1 MGTHAMLGL
10 KMPDDSIVGCYVHYD
25 GATMSARINR
35 YLSKYTTTNLAMLI
49 LTAQGHGGIRSFHTP
64 DWRTEDPKDSSTEM
78 LDDPDGPLVIDNTN
92 WDEWHYGASYKYL
105 INYETGKISK
115 RSRQ

>member
-1 MGTHAMLGL
+1 MGTHAQLGL

-25 GATMSARINR
+25 GATMTARINR

-49 LTAQGHGGIRSFHTP
+49 LTAQGSGGIRSFHTP
-64 DWRTEDPKDSSTEM
+64 DWQTEDPKDSSTEL
-78 LDDPDGPLVIDNTN
+78 LDDSEPLVIDGNN
-92 WDEWHYGASYKYL
+92 WNEWIYGAAYKYL

-115 RSRQ
+115 RSRY